1 MSPQNPASPDPEL
14 PVTLPVVR
22 EELNVDTRTEE
33 VGALRVRVLT
43 EEHSETLQH
52 SLEQESV
59 VVERVPVGVAVAQ
72 TREPWT
78 EGDVLVV
85 PVYEEVI
92 ERRLVLKEEIRLH
105 RQRFTASHTEQVPLR
120 RQRAVVERRQADGSW
135 TEVDNA

>member
-1 MSPQNPASPDPEL
+1 MSPSTPSSPDPDL

-22 EELNVDTRTEE
+22 EELHVGTRTEE
-33 VGALRVRVLT
+33 VGAVRVRVLT
-43 EEHSETLQH
+43 EEHSEMLEQP
-52 SLEQESV
+52 LEQESV

-72 TREPWT
+72 AREPWT
-78 EGDVLVV
+78 EGEVLVV

-105 RQRFTASHTEQVPLR
+105 RQRFTAAHSEQVPLR

-135 TEVDNA
+135 AEVDKA